1 MDLTALKSGLL
12 ERIDAAGDVAALEEI
27 RVSSLGKKGEITAQM
42 KQLGGLDP
50 EARKA
55 AGQALNALKDEIA
68 GALDARKA
76 GFADAELDARLAA
89 EAIDVSQTPRPV
101 RRGRLHPITQTID
114 EIVDIFGQMGFVWA
128 EGPEVEDDWH
138 NFTALNMPTDHPARQ
153 MQDTFYMK
161 GHSGDEG
168 SLVLR
173 THTSPVQVRTMMSQ
187 TPPIRVIVPGRTF
200 RSDSDATH
208 TPMFHQAEGLV
219 IDRTANMAQL
229 KGLPAGILPDLF
241 PGPGSDPAVPAL
253 LLPFTEPSAEVDVRC
268 DRSGGKLVIGEGE
281 DWLEVLGSGMV
292 NPRVIEACG
301 IDPNEY
307 QGFAFGIGIERLA
320 MLKYGIPDLR
330 TFFAGDVRWLQ
341 HYGFEPQLLPSL
353 VRGR

>member
-1 MDLTALKSGLL
+1 MDLDALKSGLL
-12 ERIDAAGDVAALEEI
+12 ERIDAASDVAALEEI
-27 RVSSLGKKGEITAQM
+27 RVSALGKKGEITAQM

-68 GALDARKA
+68 GALDTRKA

-128 EGPEVEDDWH
+128 EGPRSR
-138 NFTALNMPTDHPARQ
+138 TTGTLPALNMPTDHPARQ

-161 GHSGDEG
+161 GHWRRRLAGAAHPHLAGAGSHDDE
-168 SLVLR
+168 
-173 THTSPVQVRTMMSQ
+173 Q

-208 TPMFHQAEGLV
+208 TPMFHDEG
-219 IDRTANMAQL
+219 
-229 KGLPAGILPDLF
+229 
-241 PGPGSDPAVPAL
+241 
-253 LLPFTEPSAEVDVRC
+253 
-268 DRSGGKLVIGEGE
+268 
-281 DWLEVLGSGMV
+281 W
-292 NPRVIEACG
+292 
-301 IDPNEY
+301 
-307 QGFAFGIGIERLA
+307 
-320 MLKYGIPDLR
+320 
-330 TFFAGDVRWLQ
+330 
-341 HYGFEPQLLPSL
+341 
-353 VRGR
+353 